1 MRTNPVADTEAR
13 DPAQQDV
20 DSPVEKLII
29 EGGKTLSG
37 RVEVAGSKN
46 AVLAILPA
54 FLLAPG
60 KSHLTAVPNLRDV
73 QSMVRLLEHLGAT
86 VEEGPGTLAVDASTL
101 TSHEAPY
108 KIVSKMRASFYVLGP
123 LLARLGKARVSLPGG
138 CAWGPRPVN
147 LHLEGLRALGAEME
161 VDHGYVVAKADRLRG
176 GRVHFDVSSV
186 GATAHIMMAAALAE
200 GITEISNAACE
211 PEVVALAECL
221 QAMGVAIEGAGTSTM
236 TVHGESELHPV
247 SFRNIPD
254 RIEAGTYMIAGAM
267 AGGEIE
273 IANVIPEH
281 LTAAIGKLGAAGA
294 DFWVD
299 GESVYV
305 RRRGRLTGINVS
317 TDIHPGF
324 PTDLQAQMVAALS
337 VADGASLITDS
348 IYHDR
353 FAHVAELRRLG
364 ANIVVKGNSAT
375 VIGVDALSGTYVQS
389 KDLRA
394 SASLVL
400 AGLVADGET
409 HVTHIHHLDRG
420 YESLETKLRGLGAS
434 IRRVEDPNG
443 DA

>member
-1 MRTNPVADTEAR
+1 MRTNPSPAETVGVEPTTEA
-13 DPAQQDV
+13 V
-20 DSPVEKLII
+20 MPVEKLII
-29 EGGKTLSG
+29 EGGRTLSG

-46 AVLAILPA
+46 ALLAILPA

-60 KSHLTAVPNLRDV
+60 RSELTDVPNLRDV
-73 QSMVRLLEHLGAT
+73 DSMVRLLEHLGAR
-86 VEEGPGTLAVDASTL
+86 VETGAGTIAVDASTL

-147 LHLEGLRALGAEME
+147 LHLEGLRALGADME
-161 VDHGYVVAKADRLRG
+161 VEHGYVIAKANRLRG
-176 GRVHFDVSSV
+176 AKVHFDVSSV
-186 GATAHIMMAAALAE
+186 GATVHIMMAAAMAE
-200 GITEISNAACE
+200 GITVISNAACE
-211 PEVVALAECL
+211 PEIGALAQCL
-221 QAMGVAIEGAGTSTM
+221 QAMGVAIEGAGTSTV
-236 TVHGESELHPV
+236 TVHGERELHPV
-247 SFRNIPD
+247 TFRNIPD

-273 IANVIPEH
+273 IANVVPEH
-281 LTAAIGKLGAAGA
+281 LTAAIGKLGAAGV

-299 GESVYV
+299 GESVFV
-305 RRRGRLTGINVS
+305 RRRGRLTSTNVS

-337 VADGASLITDS
+337 VAKGTSLVTDT

-364 ANIVVKGNSAT
+364 ANIVVSGNSAT
-375 VIGVDALSGTYVQS
+375 VIGVEQLSGTYVQS

-400 AGLVADGET
+400 AGLVAEGET

-420 YESLETKLRGLGAS
+420 YERLERKLCGLGAS

-443 DA
+443 DE